1 MCTWF
6 MEFVIAYSFLH
17 SAHWLIKFMTVL
29 LHISFTIFY
38 IEFWQFSDLLLF
50 DSSSY
55 IENCHSL
62 LQEDREKTIL
72 LENQQK
78 NYTSVTDT
86 LVFDLEN
93 PEMNKVLQFSEGQ
106 NLIVDAQSLT
116 WSSCLPQTNNLLLW
130 LLRWKLCIVPL

>member
-1 MCTWF
+1 
-6 MEFVIAYSFLH
+6 
-17 SAHWLIKFMTVL
+17 MTVL

-78 NYTSVTDT
+78 NYTSVNDT

-116 WSSCLPQTNNLLLW
+116 RSSRLPQTNNLLLW